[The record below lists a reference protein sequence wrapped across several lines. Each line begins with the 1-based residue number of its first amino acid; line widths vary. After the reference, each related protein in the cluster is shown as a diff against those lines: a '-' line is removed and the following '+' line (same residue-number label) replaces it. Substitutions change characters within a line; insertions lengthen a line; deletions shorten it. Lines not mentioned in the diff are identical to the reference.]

1 MTNKV
6 NEWAVHRYA
15 IYLCDACIQGIGQQ
29 CHSPGCALFL
39 NRCPDIPVH
48 VLPYGLC
55 AQIDTIEEIDEYF
68 AEPQP

>member
-6 NEWAVHRYA
+6 NEWA
-15 IYLCDACIQGIGQQ
+15 
-29 CHSPGCALFL
+29 
-39 NRCPDIPVH
+39 
-48 VLPYGLC
+48 GLC